1 MDLFNKMNG
10 AVAAVT
16 ATLATLA
23 TGAAVA
29 QTAPEGLE
37 IIGAPEAGGTGFQPA
52 ATGLAEQIHFL
63 DNLLLWISAIIVVF
77 VCGLL
82 AWVILRHNARS
93 NPTPASFSHNTPI
106 EVTWTLVP
114 LAILV
119 FIGAFSLPVLFNQ
132 QEIPEGDVVI
142 KATGNQWNWSYEYPG
157 TDIEFSSFMLQR
169 DELEEYGYSQDEYR
183 LATDTAVV
191 VPTGQ
196 DIVVQVTA
204 SDVIHSWTIPAFGVK
219 QDGVPGRLAE
229 LWFNVEPGME
239 GIYFGQC
246 SELCGLDHAFMPITV
261 MAVTP
266 EEYEAWLGTGGTD
279 FAGAFIGGNRELP
292 QTPGI
297 MQCRLL
303 GCAVEAFDEQGR
315 AVIGE
320 VGELVCTEPL
330 PSMPLRFWND
340 PGNARYLSSYF
351 ETYPDNFDGSGRGPV
366 WRHGDWLKI
375 EPDGSC
381 VIYGRSDATINRHG
395 LRMGTSELYSAIEA
409 LPEVLDSMV
418 VDLEYL
424 GRDSYMPLFV
434 VLREG
439 VVFDAAMKARIN
451 QAVEAGLSRR
461 FLPND
466 IFVVAEIPRTL
477 SGKKQELPVKKLLLG
492 HPVEKV
498 INRDAMANPGCL
510 DWYLDFARSYLSK
523 QAGAA

>member
-52 ATGLAEQIHFL
+52 ATNLAEQIHFL

-279 FAGAFIGGNRELP
+279 FAGLMNGTILGDIEL
-292 QTPGI
+292 
-297 MQCRLL
+297 
-303 GCAVEAFDEQGR
+303 
-315 AVIGE
+315 
-320 VGELVCTEPL
+320 
-330 PSMPLRFWND
+330 
-340 PGNARYLSSYF
+340 
-351 ETYPDNFDGSGRGPV
+351 
-366 WRHGDWLKI
+366 
-375 EPDGSC
+375 
-381 VIYGRSDATINRHG
+381 
-395 LRMGTSELYSAIEA
+395 
-409 LPEVLDSMV
+409 
-418 VDLEYL
+418 
-424 GRDSYMPLFV
+424 
-434 VLREG
+434 
-439 VVFDAAMKARIN
+439 AA
-451 QAVEAGLSRR
+451 
-461 FLPND
+461 
-466 IFVVAEIPRTL
+466 AE
-477 SGKKQELPVKKLLLG
+477 
-492 HPVEKV
+492 
-498 INRDAMANPGCL
+498 
-510 DWYLDFARSYLSK
+510 
-523 QAGAA
+523 